1 MVDSTLRY
9 FHRKQEL
16 VDLTSEELRRS
27 ARAYVSTYQY
37 DRPGKPGMDPQV
49 RRDSLNAI
57 QSIFRDR
64 GETL

>member
-9 FHRKQEL
+9 FHRKREL
-16 VDLTSEELRRS
+16 VDLTSEELRRL
-27 ARAYVSTYQY
+27 AREYVSTYQY
-37 DRPGKPGMDPQV
+37 DQPGKPGMDPQV
-49 RRDSLNAI
+49 RHASLSAI